1 MLWMLLA
8 CTDPPCNCLEDTSD
22 SNVDTGEEGDTSDT
36 ADTAEDD
43 VVGLTFLDQ
52 AGAPVDVFT
61 ALLTDI
67 DVARHAD
74 ETGRVE
80 YPVGPGWLE
89 VRAPESDL
97 VNIDLVFGVLVAGEY
112 TVTMKPPADCDLLF
126 EGEDVVCVELD
137 ALPGAPEGR
146 IFALGHPGFGTGV
159 SVTSEAAVLTPGID
173 AWLEQAPQGG
183 MVTLSGPTTV
193 VLPL

>member
-8 CTDPPCNCLEDTSD
+8 CADPPCNCLEDTSD
-22 SNVDTGEEGDTSDT
+22 TNVDTGEEGDTSDT
-36 ADTAEDD
+36 ADTAKDD

-52 AGAPVDVFT
+52 AGVPVDVFT

-89 VRAPESDL
+89 VRAPESEL
-97 VNIDLVFGVLVAGEY
+97 VNIDLVFGVLAAGEY
-112 TVTMKPPADCDLLF
+112 TVTMKPPGDCDLVF
-126 EGEDVVCVELD
+126 AGEDVVCVELD

-146 IFALGHPGFGTGV
+146 IYALGHPGFGVQVLLT
-159 SVTSEAAVLTPGID
+159 TDAAVLTPGID
-173 AWLEQAPQGG
+173 AWEEQLPDAGT
-183 MVTLSGPTTV
+183 VTLDRPTTV
-193 VLPL
+193 VLPP